1 MTWIDVLV
9 EHAQDQ
15 IYIVPYR
22 IPIVIFSAVAIYF
35 VFLLLMK
42 IFGSRVLASMSATD
56 AVVIIMFGAVA
67 GRVILGH
74 PPTLATGIIGLA
86 TLMAMQALFGILRA
100 KTGIGRILDREP
112 ILLMFDGVVVRNGLQ
127 KSHFTYDD
135 VRTSLR
141 NAGIGAF
148 GEVQAMILEPSGE
161 VSIVRAGVKLDPK
174 MLEDVRGAEEL
185 IAAPKQEPRA

>member
-42 IFGSRVLASMSATD
+42 IFGSRVLASMSASD

-86 TLMAMQALFGILRA
+86 TLIAMQALFGIFRTN
-100 KTGIGRILDREP
+100 TGIDHILASDL
-112 ILLMFDGVVVRNGLQ
+112 ILFYFDVLLFQ
-127 KSHFTYDD
+127 PCFLITYILYNHQ
-135 VRTSLR
+135 RTTPLT
-141 NAGIGAF
+141 
-148 GEVQAMILEPSGE
+148 
-161 VSIVRAGVKLDPK
+161 
-174 MLEDVRGAEEL
+174 
-185 IAAPKQEPRA
+185 

>member
-9 EHAQDQ
+9 EHAQDE

-22 IPIVIFSAVAIYF
+22 IPIVIFSALAIYF

-42 IFGSRVLASMSATD
+42 IFGSRVLASMSASD

-100 KTGIGRILDREP
+100 TTGIGRIIDRKP
-112 ILLMFDGVVVRNGLQ
+112 ILLMFDGTIVRNGLQ
-127 KSHFTYDD
+127 KSHFSYDD

-141 NAGIGAF
+141 NAGDRKS
-148 GEVQAMILEPSGE
+148 V
-161 VSIVRAGVKLDPK
+161 V
-174 MLEDVRGAEEL
+174 
-185 IAAPKQEPRA
+185 